1 MKRSNSQSYFLVHAA
16 FWTSFSGEWPA
27 DQKDVARS
35 RPPWQGVQPKDCAGC
50 IDSLPTMR
58 CMRGCVRKMSSLI
71 LGSSNPLRS
80 AAMWQVVQRSTRGI
94 RMKLTLMK
102 WSGSWTCWMRS
113 DGLTMS
119 RIGELRRLKSAS
131 CFRLVNFE
139 SASRYSAVRFS
150 IVVSMSFLRTL
161 MRSISVFAAA
171 SCCLSCASRTVLS
184 SSSLRRASR
193 SFLAEAAAFGL
204 FASASSYL

>member
-1 MKRSNSQSYFLVHAA
+1 
-16 FWTSFSGEWPA
+16 
-27 DQKDVARS
+27 
-35 RPPWQGVQPKDCAGC
+35 
-50 IDSLPTMR
+50 
-58 CMRGCVRKMSSLI
+58 MSSLI

-139 SASRYSAVRFS
+139 SASR
-150 IVVSMSFLRTL
+150 
-161 MRSISVFAAA
+161 
-171 SCCLSCASRTVLS
+171 
-184 SSSLRRASR
+184 
-193 SFLAEAAAFGL
+193 
-204 FASASSYL
+204 